1 MSAPR
6 KPVVLCVDD
15 EIPILNALRRVFL
28 DEPWE
33 TLFAPGGE
41 EGLHLVVSQ
50 QVDLV
55 LADFRMPG
63 MDGVEFLRRVR
74 ALRPECLR
82 VVLSGYADIGLI
94 VAALNDGQIYKF
106 LSKPWNDDDL
116 RHQVRNF
123 LDHQRL
129 DRENR
134 RLDAELVELNLRL
147 SQRVEAS
154 SRTAERMARS
164 VEFAR
169 FALEAVPVA
178 LVGVDG
184 RGEIIVAN
192 AEARRLLRGGATAHM
207 DRATAAALAGARRS
221 PTGFH
226 AEPFDAAGGTIGLV
240 VAAAGAEAIDL
251 GRTRAQDA
259 LEPAPAAGEVK
270 P

>member
-6 KPVVLCVDD
+6 RPVVLCVDD
-15 EIPILNALRRVFL
+15 ETAILNALRRVFL

-33 TLFAPGGE
+33 TLFAPSGE
-41 EGLHLVVSQ
+41 EGLHLVVSHE
-50 QVDLV
+50 VEIV

-63 MDGVEFLRRVR
+63 MDGVEFLKRVR

-82 VVLSGYADIGLI
+82 VVLSGYADISLI
-94 VAALNDGQIYKF
+94 VAALNEGQIYKF

-116 RHQVRNF
+116 RHQIRSF

-134 RLDAELVELNLRL
+134 RLNAELVELNLRL
-147 SQRVEAS
+147 SQKVEAS
-154 SRTAERMARS
+154 SRT

-192 AEARRLLRGGATAHM
+192 AEARRLLRGGATAHL
-207 DRATAAALAGARRS
+207 DRATSAALASAERS

-226 AEPFDAAGGTIGLV
+226 AEPFGAADGTTGVV
-240 VAAAGAEAIDL
+240 VAAADAGSIDL
-251 GRTRAQDA
+251 GRKSREAP
-259 LEPAPAAGEVK
+259 EPAEEAK